1 MHTCFYFGV
10 LMKKVICILFLSVF
24 LASCASSGDSSLRS
38 ETESTVSSKIVEG
51 KSTKSDVQKYF
62 GSPDSVNFTDSGKEI
77 WKYSFAKVSVDASSF
92 IPFYSLFHNGAH
104 GTKKELTILFDGD
117 IVQKFTM
124 AESAIDTKSGWAD

>member
-1 MHTCFYFGV
+1 
-10 LMKKVICILFLSVF
+10 MKKVIGILFLSVF
-24 LASCASSGDSSLRS
+24 LAGCASSGDSALRS

-51 KSTKSDVQKYF
+51 KSTKADVQRYF
-62 GSPDSVNFTDSGKEI
+62 GSPESVNFTDGGKEI
-77 WKYSFAKVSVDASSF
+77 WKYGFSKVSVDASSF
-92 IPFYSLFHNGAH
+92 IPFYGLFHNGAH